1 MGYCIENS
9 RSSGKQ
15 KDVVVVKATTLK
27 CQPLCRWASKESRH
41 WNLGGEKRYPEKH
54 VALGSEMQ
62 GMFQELRKEGSWF
75 AFFSVRCTQTRSK
88 WRQKT

>member
-41 WNLGGEKRYPEKH
+41 WNLGGEKEIPREACCTWIRNAGNVSGAEKGR
-54 VALGSEMQ
+54 VLVCFLLSEMY
-62 GMFQELRKEGSWF
+62 
-75 AFFSVRCTQTRSK
+75 TD
-88 WRQKT
+88 